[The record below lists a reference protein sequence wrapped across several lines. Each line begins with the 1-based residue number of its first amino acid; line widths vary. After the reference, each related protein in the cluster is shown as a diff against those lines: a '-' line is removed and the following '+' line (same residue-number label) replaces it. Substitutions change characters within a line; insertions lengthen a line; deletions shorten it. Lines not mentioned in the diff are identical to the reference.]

1 MEKYDGQKIR
11 RTVMRK
17 IDTKVIDIYIIKKFL
32 GTYFLALTLIMTI
45 AVIFDFSEKI
55 DDFLE
60 KEAPARAIIFDYY
73 LNFVPYF
80 STLFSPL
87 FTFITVIYFT
97 SRMAYNTEI
106 IAILSSGVSF
116 RRLMLP
122 YFYSSLFIA
131 ILVFLL
137 TNFIIP
143 HSNMVRLD
151 FEDKYYKSKPRY
163 TATNIHRQVFPNV
176 YVYMESYNTETQLG
190 RNFSIERFNDE
201 GQLESKLA
209 SYYVRWDTVLNKWSA
224 RQYHIR
230 DIIDGKEF
238 VRTGRRIDTSFT
250 ILPDDFAR
258 RPTFVETMNYRELR
272 DQIRLMKLQGSDEI
286 LLLQNE
292 RHRRFSNPF
301 SVFILTLI
309 GVSVSSK
316 KVRGGIGMQI
326 GLGLALSFTYIF
338 FMQFATQFSL
348 KGNLDPLLAMWIPN
362 MLYLIIGIFLYK
374 AAPK

>member
-1 MEKYDGQKIR
+1 
-11 RTVMRK
+11 MRK
-17 IDTKVIDIYIIKKFL
+17 IDVKVFDIYIIKKFL
-32 GTYFLALTLIMTI
+32 GTYFLALTLIMSI

-60 KEAPARAIIFDYY
+60 KEAPVRAIIFDYY

-80 STLFSPL
+80 AILFSPL

-122 YFYSSLFIA
+122 YFYSALFIA
-131 ILVFLL
+131 ILIFIL

-151 FEDKYYKSKPRY
+151 FEDKYYKSQTRY
-163 TATNIHRQVFPNV
+163 TATHIHRQVFPNV
-176 YVYMESYNTETQLG
+176 YVYMESYNTDTKVG
-190 RNFSIERFNDE
+190 RNFSLERFNDK
-201 GQLESKLA
+201 GQLESKLV
-209 SYYVRWDTVLNKWSA
+209 SSYVRWDTVLNKWSV
-224 RQYHIR
+224 RRYHIR
-230 DIIDGKEF
+230 DIIDGEEF
-238 VRTGRRIDTSFT
+238 IRSGRRIDTSIIIT
-250 ILPDDFAR
+250 SDDFSR

-272 DQIRLMKLQGSDEI
+272 DQIKLMKLQGSDEI

-292 RHRRFSNPF
+292 RHKRFSNPF

-309 GVSVSSK
+309 GVSISSQK
-316 KVRGGIGMQI
+316 ARGGIGMQI
-326 GLGLALSFTYIF
+326 GFGLALSFSYIF

-362 MLYLIIGIFLYK
+362 LLYLMIGIFLYIS
-374 AAPK
+374 APK